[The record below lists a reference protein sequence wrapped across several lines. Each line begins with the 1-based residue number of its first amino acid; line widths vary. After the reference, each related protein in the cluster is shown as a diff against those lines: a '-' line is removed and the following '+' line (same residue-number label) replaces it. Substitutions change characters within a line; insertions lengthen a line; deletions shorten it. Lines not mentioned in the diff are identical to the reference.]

1 MMVHNEDYAEPLI
14 HAKQALK
21 AMELALMN
29 KSDPLPHWNALA
41 IAVSEIR
48 RRFTNTQKGESNVRQ
63 SL

>member
-1 MMVHNEDYAEPLI
+1 MGHNEDYAEPLI

-48 RRFTNTQKGESNVRQ
+48 RRITKGA
-63 SL
+63 

>member
-1 MMVHNEDYAEPLI
+1 MNSEDDYAEPLI

-29 KSDPLPHWNALA
+29 KGDPLPHWNALA

-48 RRFTNTQKGESNVRQ
+48 RRITNTKKGEK
-63 SL
+63 